1 MRKVKTLFSPF
12 SLLTISILFTI
23 ISCTERDG
31 TVNCFPQQIINAQ
44 ILLNGYS
51 KIITQEWDYTKGE
64 IGTGTRGLIIYKL
77 GDRYIVYDRNAP
89 HLCPDAS
96 TTLEVIKDNDGFLK
110 IYCPKDGAKW
120 ILQNGEP
127 NNSQATGI
135 PKKYP
140 YHFDASINALNI
152 YN

>member
-1 MRKVKTLFSPF
+1 MRKIKTSFILFS
-12 SLLTISILFTI
+12 ILI
-23 ISCTERDG
+23 ISALLISKSCVERDG

-44 ILLNGYS
+44 ILLNGYP
-51 KIITQEWDYTKGE
+51 KLMTQEWDYTKGE

-96 TTLEVIKDNDGFLK
+96 TTLEVIKDSDGFMK

-120 ILQNGEP
+120 ILQNGQP

-135 PKKYP
+135 PKTYR
-140 YHFDASINALNI
+140 YQFDASINALNV